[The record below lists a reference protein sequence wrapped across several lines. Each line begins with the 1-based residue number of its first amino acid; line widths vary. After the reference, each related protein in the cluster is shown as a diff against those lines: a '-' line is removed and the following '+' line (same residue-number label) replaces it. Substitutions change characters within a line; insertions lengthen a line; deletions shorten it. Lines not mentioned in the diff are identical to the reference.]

1 MPVKIWEHQQKGD
14 IFLPLAA
21 ANAGPGAIR
30 GAWKFI
36 RSLLANIR
44 GCEPVIRY
52 FWGLIRESRQ
62 VIRESKIIL

>member
-1 MPVKIWEHQQKGD
+1 M
-14 IFLPLAA
+14 AA